1 MAERQ
6 GLTRGRWGTGSLGS
20 VIHSIHVGL
29 TYVIGLLRF
38 REPGEHQPQFDT
50 HAPLTRNLFCNEREE
65 ANEEANRLVPDR
77 HWCLSQR
84 GGQGGKKGLIP
95 SKPVSG

>member
-1 MAERQ
+1 MLS
-6 GLTRGRWGTGSLGS
+6 GFFGSGNL
-20 VIHSIHVGL
+20 VSISRSL
-29 TYVIGLLRF
+29 
-38 REPGEHQPQFDT
+38 T